1 MIKMEKLKM
10 PRIVKVT
17 ESITYDVSDSMIK
30 GIHNL
35 TPRKVYFVR
44 FAGPHGDDRC
54 WIQVNEKD
62 YNLAKQIMKK

>member
-1 MIKMEKLKM
+1 MKMEKLKM
-10 PRIVKVT
+10 PKIVKVT
-17 ESITYDVSDSMIK
+17 ESITYDASESMIK
-30 GIHNL
+30 SVYNL

-44 FAGPHGDDRC
+44 FAGPKGDDTC